1 MKKKYLN
8 LSPQIQ
14 EYIEFAISDKK
25 LTEKEVELIKRK
37 AQEFGDDPDEVEL
50 VLSKILTDL
59 NSSESEEE
67 KKYIEVEPKYGPI
80 DGYFNGI
87 KNYFNF
93 KGRASRAEFWFF
105 ILFNYLILFIVF
117 FGVGTIGEDFG
128 KDENNIALFGLF
140 IFLFPLFSIT
150 PFLSLCSRR
159 LHDVNLSGWY
169 ALIPFYNL
177 ILFCKPGTSGANK
190 YGQDPYQKMRVEKK
204 SGSPSFFDKTKS
216 NVIET
221 IGGTMFAIGATAH
234 EAIEFKVIDYH
245 ELDQIN
251 KWLWLIGGILIVIPR
266 TYKFIFNK
274 KN

>member
-1 MKKKYLN
+1 MKNKYLN

-37 AQEFGDDPDEVEL
+37 AQEFGDDPDELEL

-67 KKYIEVEPKYGPI
+67 KKYIEVEPKYGLI

-105 ILFNYLILFIVF
+105 ILFNYLIFITVVF
-117 FGVGTIGEDFG
+117 TVLAIG
-128 KDENNIALFGLF
+128 KDFEKDDIKMALFGFF

-150 PFLSLCSRR
+150 PLLSLCSRR

-177 ILFCKPGTSGANK
+177 FLFCKPGTSGANK
-190 YGQDPYQKMRVEKK
+190 YGQDPYQKIRVEKK

-216 NVIET
+216 NAMET
-221 IGGTMFAIGATAH
+221 IGGTMFAIGVTAH
-234 EAIEFKVIDYH
+234 EAIEFNLIDYH

-251 KWLWLIGGILIVIPR
+251 KWLWLIGGILIMIPR

>member
-37 AQEFGDDPDEVEL
+37 AQEFGDDPDELEL

-105 ILFNYLILFIVF
+105 ILFNYYQ
-117 FGVGTIGEDFG
+117 TIY
-128 KDENNIALFGLF
+128 
-140 IFLFPLFSIT
+140 P
-150 PFLSLCSRR
+150 
-159 LHDVNLSGWY
+159 
-169 ALIPFYNL
+169 
-177 ILFCKPGTSGANK
+177 
-190 YGQDPYQKMRVEKK
+190 
-204 SGSPSFFDKTKS
+204 
-216 NVIET
+216 
-221 IGGTMFAIGATAH
+221 
-234 EAIEFKVIDYH
+234 
-245 ELDQIN
+245 
-251 KWLWLIGGILIVIPR
+251 
-266 TYKFIFNK
+266 
-274 KN
+274 

>member
-1 MKKKYLN
+1 MKNKYLN

-37 AQEFGDDPDEVEL
+37 AQEFGDDPDELEL

-67 KKYIEVEPKYGPI
+67 KKYIEVEPKYGLI

-105 ILFNYLILFIVF
+105 ILFNYLIFITVVF
-117 FGVGTIGEDFG
+117 TVLAIG
-128 KDENNIALFGLF
+128 KDFEKDDIKMALFGFF

-150 PFLSLCSRR
+150 PLLSLCSRR

-190 YGQDPYQKMRVEKK
+190 YGQDPYQKIRVEKK

-216 NVIET
+216 NAMET
-221 IGGTMFAIGATAH
+221 IGGTMFAIGVTAH
-234 EAIEFKVIDYH
+234 EAIEFNLIDYH

-251 KWLWLIGGILIVIPR
+251 KWLWLIGGLLIMIPR